1 MYNQATSDTADL
13 LSSLELADETLSNV
27 SVFIEALESNGIS
40 GIDVDSVFKDIESY
54 NTTIKNLQAQA
65 TLMYN
70 TLITN
75 QMNLMALQT
84 DIDSFKK
91 ELGDADGSIW
101 QALNKSSVANQIA
114 QMAWSVETKI
124 SIVNTTLGLAEK
136 RAVDFQVGLIEETV
150 SIDELVADLE
160 MLEGTLEAFNLQ
172 LKSVSML
179 SEELDNSTMRI
190 KSDADG
196 VVRDIEFLMVKY
208 FNCIL
213 LIV

>member
-54 NTTIKNLQAQA
+54 NTTIQNLQAQA

-75 QMNLMALQT
+75 QMNLMALQA

-91 ELGDADGSIW
+91 EFGDADGSIW

-124 SIVNTTLGLAEK
+124 SIVNTTLVLAEK

-179 SEELDNSTMRI
+179 SEELENSTMRI

>member
-1 MYNQATSDTADL
+1 MYDIINSTVYEMEGRLNHAEKL
-13 LSSLELADETLSNV
+13 LMKVKD
-27 SVFIEALESNGIS
+27 FIYDMDKINSS
-40 GIDVDSVFKDIESY
+40 GIDIIYKKIASY
-54 NTTIKNLQAQA
+54 NTTVKNLQAQA
-65 TLMYN
+65 KVNYN

-75 QMNLMALQT
+75 QMNLMALQA

-91 ELGDADGSIW
+91 EFGDADGGIW

-124 SIVNTTLGLAEK
+124 SILNTTLGLAEK

-179 SEELDNSTMRI
+179 SEELENSTMRI
-190 KSDADG
+190 KSEADG
-196 VVRDIEFLMVKY
+196 VSKDIEFLMVI
-208 FNCIL
+208 FSL
-213 LIV
+213 